1 MATVMLNRKIPDR
14 VVQGHPW
21 IYRTEID
28 RVEGEYM
35 PGDIVDV
42 RDKNNRFVGRG
53 YINLKSMIS
62 VRLLTRKEEKIDE
75 EFFRKRIQDA
85 WEYRKR
91 VMDDVNSC
99 RIVYGESDFLPA
111 LIVDKFGDY
120 LVTQFLSLGMDVR
133 KKMIVNL
140 LDEIIKPA
148 GIFERDDVH
157 VREIEGLKQE
167 KGYLKG
173 QFDPVQEFT
182 ENGIKFYVDM
192 ENGQKTGYFLDQ
204 KENRASISKYVK
216 GAQVL
221 DCFCHTGSFAIHAAY
236 YGAKD
241 VTAVD
246 ISDDA
251 ISMAEKNA
259 RLNSLQ
265 GRISF
270 VCANVF
276 DLLRQY
282 VSEGKA
288 YDVVI
293 LDPPAF
299 TKSKSTVPSALKGY
313 KEINLRALKLLN
325 PGGFLITA
333 SCSQHVSPEL
343 FKEVVLDAAIDAKR
357 DIRIVEERS
366 QAKDHPI
373 LPGAPETRYLKFLVL
388 HVL

>member
-1 MATVMLNRKIPDR
+1 
-14 VVQGHPW
+14 
-21 IYRTEID
+21 
-28 RVEGEYM
+28 M